1 MQGDVEGTHLGSQ
14 SWDVAEQKVGYL
26 LGLLFP
32 YREVPDKLSLS
43 LNPCVPIT
51 GHGLK
56 GATAHP
62 YLVAYVDKL
71 S

>member
-1 MQGDVEGTHLGSQ
+1 MEKRPILAHKAGTGS
-14 SWDVAEQKVGYL
+14 WVPPWPVI
-26 LGLLFP
+26 P
-32 YREVPDKLSLS
+32 HREVPDKMKLLSLS
-43 LNPCVPIT
+43 LNPCVPII

-56 GATAHP
+56 GAMAHP